1 MTVCVEREE
10 ARGGGGGGAV
20 PVHVWG
26 AHGMLLRRWV
36 HAGPDADVGTYSQQ
50 QQQPVSRQGL
60 ITGDAQ

>member
-1 MTVCVEREE
+1 MWGER
-10 ARGGGGGGAV
+10 RRGGGGGGGAV
-20 PVHVWG
+20 PVYVWG
-26 AHGMLLRRWV
+26 AHGILLRRGV